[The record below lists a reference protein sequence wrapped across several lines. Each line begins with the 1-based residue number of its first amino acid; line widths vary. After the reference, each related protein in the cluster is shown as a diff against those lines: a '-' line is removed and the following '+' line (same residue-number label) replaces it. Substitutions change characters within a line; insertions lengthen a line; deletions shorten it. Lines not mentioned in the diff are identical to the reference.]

1 MVMHN
6 SNYPT
11 VNYYFAKIV
20 KPEYACGVLPVGKK
34 VIEQWNGVLFLGNK
48 WFVLMYV
55 KLNNLMFLN
64 YLYINY
70 KYFEII

>member
-34 VIEQWNGVLFLGNK
+34 VIEQWNGLPFLGNT
-48 WFVLMYV
+48 
-55 KLNNLMFLN
+55 
-64 YLYINY
+64 
-70 KYFEII
+70 